1 MTTTPPYTVRIRPV
15 DPPRRRR
22 TGPAL
27 LVGAGVVLLATCGA
41 VAFGV
46 STAASLRTES
56 SSESV
61 AGVAEIVIDV
71 DEGSVAL
78 RAGTGP
84 DVEVRTTRIWSP
96 GSEPDVERRLEGGV
110 LTLTSDC
117 PAFDLGCEVEHDIV
131 VPAGTSV
138 RARTV
143 ASDVRAVG
151 IDAPRFTAT
160 TVGGTISVSFSAP
173 PDEVAIQ
180 TVSGDALLTVPPAGY
195 RVTTGTVTG
204 RERVDVG
211 QDPAADRTVSV
222 RTVSGAIEILPG

>member
-22 TGPAL
+22 TGLAL
-27 LVGAGVVLLATCGA
+27 IVGAGVVLLATGGA

-46 STAASLRTES
+46 ATAASLRTES

-61 AGVAEIVIDV
+61 AGVAEVVIDV
-71 DEGSVAL
+71 DAGFVAL
-78 RAGTGP
+78 RGGTGP
-84 DVEVRTTRIWSP
+84 DVEVRTTRIWAP
-96 GSEPDVERRLEGGV
+96 GSEPVVERRLEGGV

-117 PAFDLGCEVEHDIV
+117 PAFDLGCEVEREIV

-143 ASDVRAVG
+143 ASDVEAVG
-151 IDAPRFTAT
+151 IDVPRFTAT
-160 TVGGTISVSFSAP
+160 TVGGSVTASFSVP
-173 PDEVAIQ
+173 PDEVAVQ
-180 TVSGDALLTVPPAGY
+180 TVSGDALLTVPPAAY
-195 RVTTGTVTG
+195 RVTTATVTG
-204 RERVDVG
+204 RERVDVA
-211 QDPAADRTVSV
+211 QDPADGRTVSV